1 MISKRYFIDKE
12 NSTPERLSFY
22 VEIEAVYFWSGVF
35 IKRSSDLL
43 QLESYSCGTLDE
55 LPQAMHDR
63 CTEVNEKQFNKA
75 LGSRASFVHWAL
87 SAFYVNHK
95 AMTPLYCQCNVSN
108 SA

>member
-1 MISKRYFIDKE
+1 MDNE

-35 IKRSSDLL
+35 VKRNSDLL
-43 QLESYSCGTLDE
+43 QLDSYLCGTIEE
-55 LPQAMHDR
+55 LPQDIRNR

-75 LGSRASFVHWAL
+75 FGSRASFVHWAL
-87 SAFYVNHK
+87 SAFYVNQK
-95 AMTPLYCQCNVSN
+95 AMTPLYCQCGAAA

>member
-1 MISKRYFIDKE
+1 MDNE

-22 VEIEAVYFWSGVF
+22 VEIEGVYFWSGVF
-35 IKRSSDLL
+35 ARRNGGLL
-43 QLESYSCGTLDE
+43 QLESYLCGTADE
-55 LPQAMHDR
+55 LPQAMCNS

-87 SAFYVNHK
+87 SAFYVNQK
-95 AMTPLYCQCNVSN
+95 AMTPLYCKGAVAA